1 MVLSFRRLGRKSRR
15 SDGQALVEFAL
26 LVPLLIIIVLGI
38 VEFGRIWM
46 TMNVL
51 ASAAREGAR
60 VAAVTSPDH
69 TQVETAVENTLSAA
83 NITGATITTTDPDP
97 DNNEVTVRVQID
109 YTVITG
115 SFVPGLN
122 STMQLSRSVVIHWE
136 G

>member
-1 MVLSFRRLGRKSRR
+1 MRFFSMRRLGRKTRR

-26 LVPLLIIIVLGI
+26 LVPLLALIALGI
-38 VEFGRIWM
+38 IEFGRIWM

-60 VAAVTSPDH
+60 IAAVTSPD
-69 TQVETAVENTLSAA
+69 QARVQTAVENMLNAA
-83 NITGATITTTDPDP
+83 DITGATITTTGPNSD
-97 DNNEVTVRVQID
+97 NEVTVRVQID

-122 STMQLSRSVVIHWE
+122 STMQFSRSVVMHWE

>member
-1 MVLSFRRLGRKSRR
+1 MRRLGRKTRR

-26 LVPLLIIIVLGI
+26 LVPLLVLIVLGI
-38 VEFGRIWM
+38 IEFGRIWM

-60 VAAVTSPDH
+60 IAAVTSPD
-69 TQVETAVENTLSAA
+69 QARVQTAVENLLNAA
-83 NITGATITTTDPDP
+83 DITGATITTTGPNS
-97 DNNEVTVRVQID
+97 DNKVTVRVQID

-122 STMQLSRSVVIHWE
+122 STMQFSRSVVMHWE

>member
-1 MVLSFRRLGRKSRR
+1 MVLSTRRLGRKTRR
-15 SDGQALVEFAL
+15 GNGQALVEFAL

-60 VAAVTSPDH
+60 IAAVTSPDPA
-69 TQVETAVENTLSAA
+69 QVQTAVENTLNAA
-83 NITGATITTTDPDP
+83 NITGATITTTGP
-97 DNNEVTVRVQID
+97 NLANEVTVRVQIN

-122 STMQLSRSVVIHWE
+122 STMPLSRSVVVHWE

>member
-1 MVLSFRRLGRKSRR
+1 MITSIRKMFIRSRR

-26 LVPLLIIIVLGI
+26 LIPLLVIIILGI
-38 VEFGRIWM
+38 IEFGRIWM

-60 VAAVTSPDH
+60 KAAVTSPDPA
-69 TQVETAVENTLSAA
+69 QVQTVVENVLTAA
-83 NITGATITTTDPDP
+83 DITGATITTVGPNSD
-97 DNNEVTVRVQID
+97 NEVTVTVQID
-109 YTVITG
+109 YTVVTG

-122 STMQLSRSVVIHWE
+122 STMQLSRSVVMHWE

>member
-1 MVLSFRRLGRKSRR
+1 MRLLGRKGRR

-26 LVPLLIIIVLGI
+26 LVPLLAILVLGI

-60 VAAVTSPDH
+60 IAAVTSPD
-69 TQVETAVENTLSAA
+69 QARVQTAVENLLNAA
-83 NITGATITTTDPDP
+83 DITGATVTTTGPNAD
-97 DNNEVTVRVQID
+97 NEVTVRVQID
-109 YTVITG
+109 YTVVTG
-115 SFVPGLN
+115 SFVPGL
-122 STMQLSRSVVIHWE
+122 SGTMQLSRSVVIHWE